1 MNKIV
6 FLKFLITFITLLI
19 FLTLGGIVYGLVNYK
34 TTPKLLSGK
43 KKVAPAAVSAAPDS
57 VPEIPLNLTAKEHIK
72 TAVSCGDRLCLLIV
86 SDFGEE
92 RVIVA
97 DPASLQINAVLK

>member
-1 MNKIV
+1 MQIRARELKKPAVEKPGIEFFDSRFRSHAV
-6 FLKFLITFITLLI
+6 FLQSLH
-19 FLTLGGIVYGLVNYK
+19 NA
-34 TTPKLLSGK
+34 
-43 KKVAPAAVSAAPDS
+43 VAAAPDA
-57 VPEIPLNLTAKEHIK
+57 VLEIPLNLTAKEHIK

-92 RVIVA
+92 RVIIA